1 MDSKLKDAL
10 IKIIKDTFETIDKIY
25 FETIDKIYK
34 NRYGEITNSNGSR
47 LIFPCYSNQNKTN
60 KDQVRVSEQEL
71 RFVFIEKFCKYCDD
85 NNLDYYYSIETPS
98 QYKYVFS
105 EKIESGKPLP
115 RKADKE
121 DESPVSARF
130 DMAIYNKNRKIVAL
144 VEFKNNESDS
154 DKYEKDFIKLY
165 EEKEDRICLF
175 IDLIEAS
182 NSGTLENGIKKRLS
196 KIHTPCKGITYIAH
210 SMCPRNNKSFQTVY
224 DGDISFEMIDG
235 WKRYELLKR

>member
-1 MDSKLKDAL
+1 MDSNLKDAL
-10 IKIIKDTFETIDKIY
+10 KEIIKDTFKTIDTIY
-25 FETIDKIYK
+25 N
-34 NRYGEITNSNGSR
+34 NRYGEITDNNRSR
-47 LIFPCYSNQNKTN
+47 LIFPCYSSQNKTN
-60 KDQVRVSEQEL
+60 QNLVRVSEQEL
-71 RFVFIEKFCKYCDD
+71 RFIFIETFCRYCKDKE
-85 NNLDYYYSIETPS
+85 LDYYYSIETPS

-115 RKADKE
+115 RKADKD

-130 DMAIYNKNRKIVAL
+130 DMAIHDKDRKIVAL

-154 DKYEKDFIKLY
+154 DKYEKDFIKLH

-182 NSGTLENGIKKRLS
+182 DSGTLEGIKKRLS

-210 SMCPRNNKSFQTVY
+210 SMCPRNKKSFQTVY
-224 DGDISFEMIDG
+224 DGDIFEGIDG
-235 WKRYELLKR
+235 WKQVKLLNKQ

>member
-1 MDSKLKDAL
+1 MDSNLKDAL
-10 IKIIKDTFETIDKIY
+10 KEIIINTFKTIDEIY
-25 FETIDKIYK
+25 N
-34 NRYGEITNSNGSR
+34 NRYGKITYNNGSR
-47 LIFPCYSNQNKTN
+47 LIFPCYSSQNKTN
-60 KDQVRVSEQEL
+60 QNLVRVSEQEL
-71 RFVFIEKFCKYCDD
+71 RFIFIETFCRYCKDKK
-85 NNLDYYYSIETPS
+85 LDYYYSIETPS

-130 DMAIYNKNRKIVAL
+130 DMAIHNKDRKIVAL
-144 VEFKNNESDS
+144 IEFKNNESDS

-196 KIHTPCKGITYIAH
+196 KIHTNCKGITYIAH
-210 SMCPRNNKSFQTVY
+210 SMCPRNDKSFKTVY
-224 DGDISFEMIDG
+224 DGDIFEEIDG
-235 WKRYELLKR
+235 WEKITVLKESKTEK

>member
-1 MDSKLKDAL
+1 MDSNLKDAL
-10 IKIIKDTFETIDKIY
+10 KEIIKDTFKTIDTIY
-25 FETIDKIYK
+25 N
-34 NRYGEITNSNGSR
+34 NRYGEITDNKRSR
-47 LIFPCYSNQNKTN
+47 LIFPCYSSQNKTN
-60 KDQVRVSEQEL
+60 QNLVRVSEQEL
-71 RFVFIEKFCKYCDD
+71 RFLFIETFCKYCDD

-121 DESPVSARF
+121 DVSPVSARF

-175 IDLIEAS
+175 IDLIAAS

-210 SMCPRNNKSFQTVY
+210 SMCPRNKKSFQTVY
-224 DGDISFEMIDG
+224 DGDLFEGIDG
-235 WKRYELLKR
+235 WKQVKLLNKQ

>member
-1 MDSKLKDAL
+1 MDSNLKDAL
-10 IKIIKDTFETIDKIY
+10 KEIIKDTFKTIDTIY
-25 FETIDKIYK
+25 N
-34 NRYGEITNSNGSR
+34 NRYGEITDNNRSR
-47 LIFPCYSNQNKTN
+47 LIFPCYSSQNKTN
-60 KDQVRVSEQEL
+60 QNLVRVSEQEL
-71 RFVFIEKFCKYCDD
+71 RFLFIETFCKYCDD

-121 DESPVSARF
+121 DVSPVSARF

-154 DKYEKDFIKLY
+154 DKYEKDFIKLH

-182 NSGTLENGIKKRLS
+182 DSGTLEGIKKRLS
-196 KIHTPCKGITYIAH
+196 KICTNCEGITYIAH
-210 SMCPRNNKSFQTVY
+210 SMCPRNNKSFKTVY
-224 DGDISFEMIDG
+224 DGDLIFKNKE
-235 WKRYELLKR
+235 WKQEKLL